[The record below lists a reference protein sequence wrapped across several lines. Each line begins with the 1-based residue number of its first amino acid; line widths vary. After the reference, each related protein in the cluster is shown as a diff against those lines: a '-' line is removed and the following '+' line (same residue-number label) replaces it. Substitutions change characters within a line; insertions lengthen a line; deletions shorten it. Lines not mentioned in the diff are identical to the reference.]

1 MKAYLQVVANY
12 MTQHSVSR
20 CGLPDLRLFLTTACH
35 CAQIARGS
43 TRLQRSQAEAH
54 RLASC
59 FEGWVGSGSSRIGL
73 GQHFWA
79 LRRCLVGE
87 DDGFEVKTE
96 IKYSCK

>member
-1 MKAYLQVVANY
+1 MKVHLQVIANLLFGSAFRF
-12 MTQHSVSR
+12 TTSAR
-20 CGLPDLRLFLTTACH
+20 PLRPDRVRVHATP
-35 CAQIARGS
+35 
-43 TRLQRSQAEAH
+43 QRPTEGH